1 MRAALGDRVTPLGAP
16 VGTGS
21 AGDSSVCVRRR
32 QSLVSTAMT
41 GRGLGG
47 GGCVSQEDSSQCFDA
62 EAW

>member
-47 GGCVSQEDSSQCFDA
+47 GGCVSQEDSFQCFDA
-62 EAW
+62 EA